1 MILFSFNYSSCLTSV
16 FFFHHLTLAFPLKSY
31 NVICYV
37 LIMSLYL
44 HLNRNIDNLLCKSGK
59 GLLTQLNDDSLL
71 ANPTV
76 EYWCLVGVQETIM
89 FNSVVCFIV
98 LEFC

>member
-1 MILFSFNYSSCLTSV
+1 MILFSFNYSSFHTSV
-16 FFFHHLTLAFPLKSY
+16 FFHHLTLAFPLKSY
-31 NVICYV
+31 NVICYI

-71 ANPTV
+71 ANHGRSTGA
-76 EYWCLVGVQETIM
+76 LLGSRNNHVQRCM
-89 FNSVVCFIV
+89 FYCS
-98 LEFC
+98 

>member
-1 MILFSFNYSSCLTSV
+1 
-16 FFFHHLTLAFPLKSY
+16 
-31 NVICYV
+31 
-37 LIMSLYL
+37 MSLYL

-76 EYWCLVGVQETIM
+76 EFWCLVGVQETIM
-89 FNSVVCFIV
+89 FNSVVFYFSYI
-98 LEFC
+98 LLIEYPAYFKWFYYLILIIIEL